1 MPSQVKSRI
10 AVGVM
15 TGTSIDAVDAC
26 ALHLH
31 GHGLEMI
38 AEPLGHASIP
48 LGELAQPLRTLA
60 DDEPMRASRI
70 ARLRRMLGEAC
81 GEAIAAI
88 GLEHAI
94 DLIAVHG
101 QTVHHAPPESWQ
113 MIDPFPLAH
122 RFNARIVT
130 DLRGLDR
137 AAGGQGAPITPLS
150 DWILYRHPHA
160 RAIVNLGGFINCTF
174 LPPAEAGDPLAL
186 VRGADI
192 CACNQVLDAIARL
205 GMNCPFDEDGMA
217 ASAGTSI
224 PALAEDLHARLEGQR
239 TMGRSLGSG
248 DECLD
253 WVETALGQHDAGD
266 AAASAC
272 TAIASCLAAAIKTH
286 DVHQARLAGGG
297 TRNQCL
303 VSCLQEALGVD
314 TDLLD
319 EGMEREAASM
329 AVLGAL
335 AEDGIPITLAHITAR
350 NDTGSMHGC
359 WVNHTP

>member
-160 RAIVNLGGFINCTF
+160 RAIVNLG
-174 LPPAEAGDPLAL
+174 EATPVPGGDWIFQHLQ
-186 VRGADI
+186 I
-192 CACNQVLDAIARL
+192 Q
-205 GMNCPFDEDGMA
+205 DG
-217 ASAGTSI
+217 
-224 PALAEDLHARLEGQR
+224 LHRIEGQEPF
-239 TMGRSLGSG
+239 GIVVYAYDGFVSFAYPGG
-248 DECLD
+248 LD
-253 WVETALGQHDAGD
+253 
-266 AAASAC
+266 
-272 TAIASCLAAAIKTH
+272 LAP
-286 DVHQARLAGGG
+286 Q
-297 TRNQCL
+297 
-303 VSCLQEALGVD
+303 
-314 TDLLD
+314 
-319 EGMEREAASM
+319 
-329 AVLGAL
+329 
-335 AEDGIPITLAHITAR
+335 
-350 NDTGSMHGC
+350 
-359 WVNHTP
+359 